1 MELHI
6 SYWGRKMNHFGS
18 ELRFGLVKNTNQDT
32 PFIYVLIP
40 EVILKFLIQYQ
51 SELNIHLD
59 KFTQFEPEEMRYL
72 YTEEVEELRS
82 MASEVL
88 ESLKNINESQ
98 IFQEYIDKHHLSE
111 INFSQEDV
119 SEVFNHLIHICNVVL
134 NGQKILFVESRFD
147 DSAMIEG

>member
-1 MELHI
+1 
-6 SYWGRKMNHFGS
+6 MNHFGS
-18 ELRFGLVKNTNQDT
+18 ELRYGLVKNTNQDSSL
-32 PFIYVLIP
+32 IYVVIP

-59 KFTQFEPEEMRYL
+59 KFIQFEQEEMRYL

-82 MASEVL
+82 LASVALTSL
-88 ESLKNINESQ
+88 EHKNESP
-98 IFQEYIDKHHLSE
+98 IFQEYRNKYHLSE

-119 SEVFNHLIHICNVVL
+119 AEVFNHLIYLCNVVL
-134 NGQKILFVESRFD
+134 NGQKILYVWSGYD